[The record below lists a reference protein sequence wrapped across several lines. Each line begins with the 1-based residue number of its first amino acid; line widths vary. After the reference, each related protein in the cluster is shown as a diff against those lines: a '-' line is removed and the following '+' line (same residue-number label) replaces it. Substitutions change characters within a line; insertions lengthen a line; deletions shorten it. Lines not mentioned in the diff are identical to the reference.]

1 MYSACRVGYPWPPCK
16 RLYPRQKKGAPF
28 RFRPTG
34 RKLHIRFLLLPFPP
48 ETRFAEL
55 SGGSPRGGSGRRR
68 RPGVPGVGAQK
79 SRDGNAVTAFLA
91 SAQLPWRLS
100 FPHFFV
106 RSKKWGRRRH
116 LPPLAQREVARSVSD
131 GSEGSFPLKRADPSV
146 SLAADSSPCAG
157 EPSPAKPPFTQGGL
171 NMVLRLQGG
180 QGYPTLQA
188 LYINPGR

>member
-28 RFRPTG
+28 RFRPKG

-48 ETRFAEL
+48 ETRFAGL
-55 SGGSPRGGSGRRR
+55 SGGSPRGGSGRWR

-106 RSKKWGRRRH
+106 RAKKWGRRRH
-116 LPPLAQREVARSVSD
+116 LPPFAQGRLWDAPANLTSRLRGNPTRKGGFSWRGLSQNA
-131 GSEGSFPLKRADPSV
+131 SFAKILDTGKLRRAFP
-146 SLAADSSPCAG
+146 
-157 EPSPAKPPFTQGGL
+157 
-171 NMVLRLQGG
+171 
-180 QGYPTLQA
+180 
-188 LYINPGR
+188 